1 MDPTVLILSALT
13 SGATAALSETVE
25 TVVKDAYQGL
35 KTLIQKKFA
44 GKPKAEMVLEE
55 HAREPETWNK
65 PLEKVLHEEGADQ
78 DSEIVQ
84 AAERLLELIQAQ
96 SKTGG
101 KYDVRISG
109 SQGIVIGDNAQVE
122 QHFDDLPRKKR

>member
-55 HAREPETWNK
+55 HAKEPETWNK
-65 PLEKVLHEEGADQ
+65 PLEKVLREEGADQ
-78 DSEIVQ
+78 DGEILQ